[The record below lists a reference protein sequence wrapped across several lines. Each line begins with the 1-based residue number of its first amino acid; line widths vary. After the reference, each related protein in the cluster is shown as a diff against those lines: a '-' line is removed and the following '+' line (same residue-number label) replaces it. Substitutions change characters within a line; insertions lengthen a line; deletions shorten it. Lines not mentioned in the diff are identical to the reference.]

1 MIQLLGIILFALILY
16 LGQKYIYAK
25 VWHRGL
31 TVSLAFQEDGIW
43 EGQESTLSEIIE
55 NRKHLPL
62 TMLKVKFQTDRH
74 LVFTD
79 TKGSRTTDRYYR
91 NDIFQIGR
99 LEKVTRSLS
108 FTGGRRGYYTISEAD
123 LVASDLFLTTQY
135 TATTPIARCSL
146 YVYPK
151 PFSHP
156 DFRQSLKQLSGEV
169 LAKRHLLEDPFEYR
183 GIRDYQP
190 QDDLKSINWKATA
203 RTGDLKVNQKN
214 YTAQKSVRIF
224 LNLEDTG
231 ILKKE
236 DCVEACMQIA
246 AALLLL
252 FLEQGMQVALYC
264 NGIDV
269 RSGEPCI
276 LEAGGGMRQRNACLQ
291 ALAGIDTSIPVQSFT
306 ELFTAK
312 LTDTANTI
320 YTCFIS
326 PNAYDDFAELL
337 LQYHEQHPDM
347 KWFYPYS
354 EVTPLEAEEP
364 LRSLIT
370 FISLREERV

>member
-1 MIQLLGIILFALILY
+1 MIQLLGIIVFALLLY
-16 LGQKYIYAK
+16 LGQKYVYAK
-25 VWHRGL
+25 IWQRDL
-31 TVSLAFQEDGIW
+31 TVSLAFREDGIW
-43 EGQESTLSEIIE
+43 EGQESELSEIIE
-55 NRKHLPL
+55 NRKRLPL

-74 LVFTD
+74 LVFAD

-99 LEKVTRSLS
+99 LEKVTRVLP
-108 FTGGRRGYYTISEAD
+108 FTGGRRGYYTIGEAD
-123 LVASDLFLTTQY
+123 LVASDLFLTAQY
-135 TATTPIARCSL
+135 TATTPITGCSL

-156 DFRQSLKQLSGEV
+156 DFKRSLKQLNGEV

-224 LNLEDTG
+224 VNLEDTG

-236 DCVEACMQIA
+236 DCVEASLQIA
-246 AALLLL
+246 TALLLL
-252 FLEQGMQVALYC
+252 FLEQGMQAALYC
-264 NGIDV
+264 NGIDDV
-269 RSGEPCI
+269 NGEPCI
-276 LEAGGGMRQRNACLQ
+276 LEAGGGIRQRNACLQ
-291 ALAGIDTSIPVQSFT
+291 ALARIDTSKPVQPFS
-306 ELFTAK
+306 ELFAGR
-312 LTDTANTI
+312 LADTSNSL
-320 YTCFIS
+320 YTCFVS
-326 PNAYDDFAELL
+326 PNDYEDFAALV
-337 LQYHEQHPDM
+337 LQYQERHPDM

-354 EVTPLEAEEP
+354 ESTPPETAEP

-370 FISLREERV
+370 FISLREESV

>member
-1 MIQLLGIILFALILY
+1 MIQLLGIIVFALILY

-25 VWHRGL
+25 VWNRGL
-31 TVSLAFQEDGIW
+31 NVSLAFQEDAIW
-43 EGQESTLSEIIE
+43 EGQESELAEIIE
-55 NRKHLPL
+55 NRKRVPL

-108 FTGGRRGYYTISEAD
+108 FTGGRRGYYSITEAD
-123 LVASDLFLTTQY
+123 LVASDLFLTAQY
-135 TATTPIARCSL
+135 TASTPIPKCCL

-156 DFRQSLKQLSGEV
+156 DFKQSLKQLSGEV

-203 RTGDLKVNQKN
+203 RTGDLKVNEKN

-224 LNLEDTG
+224 VNLEDKG

-236 DCVEACMQIA
+236 DCVEACLQIA
-246 AALLLL
+246 TALLLL

-276 LEAGGGMRQRNACLQ
+276 LEAGGGIRQRNACLQ
-291 ALAGIDTSIPVQSFT
+291 ALAGIDTSISVQSFT
-306 ELFTAK
+306 ELFAAK
-312 LTDTANTI
+312 LTDTENTV
-320 YTCFIS
+320 YTCFVS
-326 PNAYDDFAELL
+326 PNAYDDYAALL
-337 LQYHEQHPDM
+337 LQYHQQHPDM

-354 EVTPLEAEEP
+354 EITPPETEET

>member
-1 MIQLLGIILFALILY
+1 MIQLLGILVVAMLLY
-16 LGQKYIYAK
+16 LGQKTVYQK
-25 VWHRGL
+25 VWHKNLRVRL
-31 TVSLAFQEDGIW
+31 SFQEEGIW

-55 NRKHLPL
+55 NQKKLPL

-74 LVFTD
+74 LLFAD
-79 TKGSRTTDRYYR
+79 TKGSRTTDKFYR

-99 LEKVTRSLS
+99 MEKVTRVLR
-108 FTGGRRGYYTISEAD
+108 FTAGRRGYYTIREAD
-123 LVASDLFLTTQY
+123 LVASDLFLTAQY
-135 TATTPIARCSL
+135 TAATDISHCSL

-156 DFRQSLKQLSGEV
+156 AFRQSLKQLSGQV
-169 LAKRHLLEDPFEYR
+169 LTKRHLLEDPFEYR

-214 YTAQKSVRIF
+214 YTARKSVQIF
-224 LNLEDTG
+224 INLEDTG

-236 DCVEACMQIA
+236 DCVEASLQIA

-264 NGIDV
+264 NGIDTI
-269 RSGEPCI
+269 SGEPCI
-276 LEAGGGMRQRNACLQ
+276 LEAGGGIRQRNACLQ
-291 ALAGIDTSIPVQSFT
+291 ALARIDTSKPVQPFS
-306 ELFTAK
+306 ELFADR
-312 LTDTANTI
+312 LADTSNSL
-320 YTCFIS
+320 YTCFVS
-326 PNAYDDFAELL
+326 PNAYEDFAALV
-337 LQYHEQHPDM
+337 LQYQERHPDM

-354 EVTPLEAEEP
+354 ESTPPETAEP

-370 FISLREERV
+370 YISLREESV

>member
-354 EVTPLEAEEP
+354 EVTPPEAEEP

>member
-123 LVASDLFLTTQY
+123 LVASDLFLTAQY

-347 KWFYPYS
+347 KCFYPYS
-354 EVTPLEAEEP
+354 EVTPPEAEEP

>member
-1 MIQLLGIILFALILY
+1 MIHLLGIILFALILY
-16 LGQKYIYAK
+16 VGQKYIYAK
-25 VWHRGL
+25 VWRRAL
-31 TVSLAFQEDGIW
+31 SVSLSFSSDGIW
-43 EGQESTLSEIIE
+43 EGQESELSEIIE
-55 NRKHLPL
+55 NRKRLPL

-74 LVFTD
+74 LVFAD

-91 NDIFQIGR
+91 NDIFQIGPM
-99 LEKVTRSLS
+99 EKVTRSLH
-108 FTGGRRGYYTISEAD
+108 FTGGRRGYYSIQEAD
-123 LVASDLFLTTQY
+123 LVASDLFLASQY
-135 TATTPIARCSL
+135 TTTIPIVRCNL
-146 YVYPK
+146 YVYPR

-156 DFRQSLKQLSGEV
+156 DFQRSLKQLNGDV

-203 RTGDLKVNQKN
+203 RTGELKVNQKN

-236 DCVEACMQIA
+236 DCVEACLQIA
-246 AALLLL
+246 TALLLL

-269 RSGEPCI
+269 TNGEPCI
-276 LEAGGGMRQRNACLQ
+276 LEAGGGIRQRGAALQ
-291 ALAGIDTSIPVQSFT
+291 ALARIDTLKPVASFS
-306 ELFTAK
+306 ELFASR
-312 LTDTANTI
+312 LADSANTV

-326 PNAYDDFAELL
+326 PNAYDDFASLV
-337 LQYHEQHPDM
+337 LQYQAQHPDL

-354 EVTPLEAEEP
+354 ESSPPEMTEP
-364 LRSLIT
+364 IKSLIT
-370 FISLREERV
+370 FVSLREERV